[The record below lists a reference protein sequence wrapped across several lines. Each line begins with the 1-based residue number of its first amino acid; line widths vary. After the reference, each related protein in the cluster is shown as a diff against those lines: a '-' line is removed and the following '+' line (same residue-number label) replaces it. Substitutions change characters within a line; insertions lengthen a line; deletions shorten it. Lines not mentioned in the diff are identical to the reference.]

1 MINRIPVSDLLF
13 RNREGAFKALKCNR
27 HRVMSMMAEALI
39 DPDEIWMGV
48 AHKVE
53 SGDLVVDRRYIRV
66 DPKTAI
72 QVVF

>member
-1 MINRIPVSDLLF
+1 
-13 RNREGAFKALKCNR
+13 
-27 HRVMSMMAEALI
+27 MSMMAEALI